1 VIFLISILVVA
12 LIGFS
17 YQVAY
22 GSMFQYMDKNYG
34 GPQLLDPNF
43 KIQLVENGLDFPTRM
58 NFLDDDILFIVQRV
72 DGKVR
77 IFKDLNLQEEPL
89 IDLNVESGFER
100 GFLGII
106 STKHNEKTL
115 VFVYY
120 TEASDDSDTHFY
132 GTVSDG
138 NKNNGNKLIRY
149 EWNGQDLVNPKM
161 ILHPIKQSEQIHQGG
176 AMVIKDEFLYLIVGD
191 NTENTGPLTNGKAS
205 ILFDRGV
212 IFRVDFD
219 GNPHPE
225 NPFKKE
231 GFEKYFGFGIRNGYG
246 MTIDSETGNIWDT
259 DNGPSEFDEINLIF
273 PGFNGGWKKIMGPNG
288 KGLFSSPISD
298 LTSIEGAE
306 YSDPEFSWKLSIG
319 ITGIEFLN
327 SNLYGEKYEN
337 SVFVGDAYGH
347 VYRFELNE
355 NRDGF
360 VFDDPKLNDL
370 IADSPEEAESI
381 LFGRNLGIITD
392 IKLGPDGYL
401 YFISMVQG
409 DEPGLRTW
417 AANVE
422 KNVEEQG
429 IGQGVLFRLIPTTEF
444 EGWYD
449 LPPRT
454 QEERGIHPSDVFCKE
469 SFTLLMKESVGTS
482 ACVKPTTAKKLIER
496 GWGSFFKILN

>member
-17 YQVAY
+17 YPDAY
-22 GSMFQYMDKNYG
+22 GDLVQYMKDNHA

-43 KIQLVENGLDFPTRM
+43 KIQLVANGLDFPTRM
-58 NFLDDDILFIVQRV
+58 NFVDGDILLISQKA

-77 IFKDLNLQEEPL
+77 ILKNFNLQEEPL
-89 IDLNVESGFER
+89 IDLNVESGWER
-100 GFLGII
+100 GFTGII

-120 TEASDDSDTHFY
+120 TGASDDSDTYFH
-132 GTVSDG
+132 GSIADG

-161 ILHPIKQSEQIHQGG
+161 ILHPIKQTDQAHHGG
-176 AMVIKDEFLYLIVGD
+176 AMVIKDEFLYLIVG
-191 NTENTGPLTNGKAS
+191 NNQENTGLLTNGKGDMV
-205 ILFDRGV
+205 FDRAV

-231 GFEKYFGFGIRNGYG
+231 GFEKYFGFGVRNGYG

-259 DNGPSEFDEINLIF
+259 ENSPEEFDEINLIY
-273 PGFNGGWKKIMGPNG
+273 PGFNSGWLKIMGPNG
-288 KGLFSSPISD
+288 KGLFSSPLSD

-306 YSDPEFSWKLSIG
+306 YSDPEFSWKRSNG
-319 ITGIEFLN
+319 VTAIEFLN

-347 VYRFELNE
+347 VYRLEINE

-370 IADSPEEAESI
+370 IADSPQEAESI
-381 LFGRNLGIITD
+381 LFGRNLGMITD

-401 YFISMVQG
+401 YFLSMVQG
-409 DEPGLRTW
+409 DEPGILTW
-417 AANVE
+417 IENIE
-422 KNVEEQG
+422 KVEEQG

-469 SFTLLMKESVGTS
+469 PFTLLMKESVGTS